1 MGITKTYPQTSSQ
14 QKKKIKV
21 RGKTPSDTSDELI
34 EHLVTLVY
42 VNNRDDGGEAN
53 FPHMQITGLEPATG
67 SKRILGYRW
76 I

>member
-21 RGKTPSDTSDELI
+21 RGKALSDTSDELI

-42 VNNRDDGGEAN
+42 VNNRDDGGGAN
-53 FPHMQITGLEPATG
+53 FPHMQIIGLEPATV
-67 SKRILGYRW
+67 SREF
-76 I
+76 